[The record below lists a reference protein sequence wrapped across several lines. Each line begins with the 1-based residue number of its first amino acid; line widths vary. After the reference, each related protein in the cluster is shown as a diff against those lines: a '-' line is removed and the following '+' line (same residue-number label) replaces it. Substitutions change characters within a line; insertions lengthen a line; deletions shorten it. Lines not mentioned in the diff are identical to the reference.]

1 MNSIPLCRNRAPG
14 PCIREKQKVILALL
28 AFVGLLLS
36 ARGAPAPVSAF
47 GGDKSPAGEAAL
59 IGIFYDLK
67 QTSDRKPANMN
78 LDIYNQTIQNFV
90 DSGWDES
97 VLNKFYQVSE
107 PRFATQIYVPLIDSS
122 EAPRAFGI
130 EKWVKGGFWLV
141 HYKAQVVP
149 PHDGTYRFVGWADC
163 EIEVAVNEKLVL
175 ASNWFPQPRFSLQC
189 PPASAPGVE
198 GHVLQAGAWLNLK
211 ASEPVDLDILWGD
224 NGGVCAAFLLL
235 EEKGVTYQKD
245 QQGFP
250 ILPVF
255 QVAPYGIPPA
265 APGTVFQTAPKPVVW
280 KALQ

>member
-1 MNSIPLCRNRAPG
+1 MIFIGSFAG
-14 PCIREKQKVILALL
+14 VH
-28 AFVGLLLS
+28 
-36 ARGAPAPVSAF
+36 GAPAQPSAF
-47 GGDKSPAGEAAL
+47 GTDKPQAGEAAL

-67 QTSDRKPANMN
+67 QTEDRKPTNMD
-78 LDIYNQTIQNFV
+78 LDGYNATIQKFV

-97 VLNKFYQVSE
+97 VLNKFYQVTT
-107 PRFATQIYVPLIDSS
+107 PRYATQIYVPMIAS
-122 EAPRAFGI
+122 EQAPLAFGI
-130 EKWVKGGFWLV
+130 DKWVKGGFWLV

-175 ASNWFPQPRFSLQC
+175 DSNWFPQPRFPLVC

-198 GHVLQAGAWLNLK
+198 GHVLQSGAWMDLK

-245 QQGFP
+245 SAGFP

-255 QVAPYGIPPA
+255 QVAPFNIPPA
-265 APGTVFQTAPKPVVW
+265 DPGTVFPTAPTPVVW